1 MDKKPEEHPKE
12 QQIPEESKF
21 ARIVKRIFIISISLL
36 LLFLV
41 LSYFVPN
48 YELFRIIAGHI
59 ESYKI
64 EDNAITLK
72 NGAKIIFQNNSYTNL
87 KEIYYENQQHEF
99 KACLIGYKQNE
110 NYYVQAVEIPKIF
123 SQTFSSVTAE
133 PCSKEA
139 IISLHSHPY
148 KSCFLSLHD
157 VRGYKFVKDVNKD
170 AIIGIMCESD
180 RFNFYGHEK

>member
-21 ARIVKRIFIISISLL
+21 ARIVKRIFIIFISLL
-36 LLFLV
+36 LLFLI
-41 LSYFVPN
+41 LSYLVPN

-72 NGAKIIFQNNSYTNL
+72 NGAKIIFLNDSYGDLT
-87 KEIYYENQQHEF
+87 KIYYENQQHEF
-99 KACLIGYKQNE
+99 KACLIGSKE
-110 NYYVQAVEIPKIF
+110 NGSYYVEKIEIPKIF

-133 PCSKEA
+133 PCAENA

-157 VRGYKFVKDVNKD
+157 IRGYKFVKDVNKD

-180 RFNFYGHEK
+180 RFNFYEQ